1 MIDVYYFPSPNT
13 WKVTIMLEECAL
25 PYRIIP
31 IDTLQGEQRSPEF
44 RRISPNA
51 RVPAI
56 VDHDTGAAPLSV
68 FESGAILVYLAEK
81 SGQLLPKGAA
91 QRAHTLEWLFWQVG
105 GLGPMAGQTHYFR
118 RSAPEAFGIGTLA
131 RFAKETRRLYGVL
144 DAQLA
149 AADFITGEYS
159 IADIACWSWVWFHE
173 LHLQDLAEFPNVGRW
188 FAALGARPAVLA
200 GRRVGL
206 ELVPEEQRGILE
218 RSDSTSGYVRQRATS
233 GTPV

>member
-25 PYRIIP
+25 PYRIVP
-31 IDTLQGEQRSPEF
+31 TNTLQGEQFSPEF

-51 RVPAI
+51 RIPAI

-81 SGQLLPKGAA
+81 SGQLLPKEAA
-91 QRAHTLEWLFWQVG
+91 QRAHTLAWLFCQVG

-118 RSAPEAFGIGTLA
+118 RSAPQTSGAGTLE

-149 AADFITGEYS
+149 DADFITGEYS

-173 LHLQDLAEFPNVGRW
+173 LHLQDLTEFPNVGRW
-188 FAALGARPAVLA
+188 FASLGARPAVLA

-218 RSDSTSGYVRQRATS
+218 QNDSTSGYVRRRATT
-233 GTPV
+233 GAPV

>member
-13 WKVTIMLEECAL
+13 WKVTIMLEECGL

-31 IDTLQGEQRSPEF
+31 INTLQGEQLAPQF

-56 VDHDTGAAPLSV
+56 VDQDSGAGPLSV

-81 SGQLLPKGAA
+81 TGRLLPEAGA
-91 QRAHTLEWLFWQVG
+91 QRARTLEWLFWQVG

-118 RSAPEAFGIGTLA
+118 RAAPEACGAGTLE
-131 RFAKETRRLYGVL
+131 RFRQETARLYGVL

-149 AADFITGEYS
+149 AAGFITGEFS

-173 LHLQDLAEFPNVGRW
+173 LHFQQLADFPNISRW

-206 ELVPEEQRGILE
+206 ELVPSEQRAILE
-218 RSDSTSGYVRQRATS
+218 HGDAASQYERS
-233 GTPV
+233 

>member
-13 WKVTIMLEECAL
+13 WKVTIMLEECGL
-25 PYRIIP
+25 PYRIVP
-31 IDTLQGEQRSPEF
+31 VNTLQGEQLSPQL
-44 RRISPNA
+44 RRISPNG
-51 RVPAI
+51 RIPAI
-56 VDHDTGAAPLSV
+56 VDHATGAAPLSV

-81 SGQLLPKGAA
+81 TRRLLPERGA

-118 RSAPEAFGIGTLA
+118 RGAPESFDAGTLE
-131 RFAKETRRLYGVL
+131 RFVKETRRLYGVL

-149 AADFITGEYS
+149 SADFITGEYS
-159 IADIACWSWVWFHE
+159 IADIACWSWVWFHK
-173 LHLQDLAEFPNVGRW
+173 LHLQDLAEFPNIGRW

-206 ELVPEEQRGILE
+206 ELVPEEQRGLLE
-218 RSDSTSGYVRQRATS
+218 QGDSNGGYARQRAS
-233 GTPV
+233 